1 MRCAITTSDSFKQ
14 LLEKVRTMPQ
24 VHWIMSNGDR
34 ISDDVNE
41 GTNLMDAAQM
51 NGISG
56 VAGECGGCLSCATCH
71 VYVDEAWLAAC
82 PPMNDV
88 ENAMLDVVIAPR
100 QSGSRLSCQLMA
112 SAALDGIVL
121 HVPD

>member
-1 MRCAITTSDSFKQ
+1 
-14 LLEKVRTMPQ
+14 MPQ
-24 VHWIMSNGDR
+24 VHWIMSHGER
-34 ISDDVNE
+34 VSDDVND

-51 NGISG
+51 NGIPG

-82 PPMNDV
+82 PPMGEV
-88 ENAMLDVVIAPR
+88 ENAMLDIVTSPR
-100 QSGSRLSCQLMA
+100 QAGSRLSCQLIA

>member
-1 MRCAITTSDSFKQ
+1 
-14 LLEKVRTMPQ
+14 MPQ
-24 VHWIMSNGDR
+24 VHWIISNGDR
-34 ISDDVNE
+34 VSDDVND

-51 NGISG
+51 NGIPG

-82 PPMNDV
+82 PPMADV
-88 ENAMLDVVIAPR
+88 ENAMLDIVIAPR
-100 QSGSRLSCQLMA
+100 QSGSRLSCQLIA
-112 SAALDGIVL
+112 SSALDGIVL

>member
-1 MRCAITTSDSFKQ
+1 
-14 LLEKVRTMPQ
+14 MPQ

-34 ISDDVNE
+34 VSDDVND

-51 NGISG
+51 NGIPG

-71 VYVDEAWLAAC
+71 VYVDEAWLTAC
-82 PPMNDV
+82 PPMDEV
-88 ENAMLDVVIAPR
+88 ENAMLYIVTSPR
-100 QSGSRLSCQLMA
+100 QAGSRLSCQLIA